1 MRCNMAKRKRDI
13 NFIAAQKAIGKT
25 GQSTSFEFILV
36 VTVIVAA
43 CAMVGW
49 YLVAR
54 SQYND
59 AVAELDSAKTA
70 LKNEENILKN
80 NEKKFKEFRIKTD
93 ENGKYIVIGTNS
105 DGSSIY
111 EYESLTDVAT
121 KTATALANAQATST
135 EMKGVIDLTT
145 TVLDMIYISAKNAA
159 CTVNEFTLS
168 RTNITISFTAETQFA
183 MTSYYDYLRGKSAIS
198 YYTGCK
204 VTDYISGA
212 SISNTQPL
220 DEGKYA
226 FTISCTLINDMLFA
240 SGEEA

>member
-1 MRCNMAKRKRDI
+1 MAKRKRDI

-36 VTVIVAA
+36 VTVIVVA

-93 ENGKYIVIGTNS
+93 ENGRYIVIGTNS
-105 DGSSIY
+105 DGSSVY

-168 RTNITISFTAETQFA
+168 RTNITVSFTAETQFD

-204 VTDYISGA
+204 VTDYIVGA